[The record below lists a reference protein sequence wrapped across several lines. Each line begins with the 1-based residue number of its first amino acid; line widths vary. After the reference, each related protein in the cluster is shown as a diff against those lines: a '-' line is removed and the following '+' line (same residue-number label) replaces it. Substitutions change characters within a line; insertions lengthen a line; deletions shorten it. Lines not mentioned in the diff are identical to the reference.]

1 MAMCKRNSCY
11 PAMPAGGYCIN
22 DVHCESEKGQACL
35 SGLCMAP
42 IDFTLPP
49 SNLPQVQC
57 TKHDHCIGQT
67 MCVRQRCVAAFPTGV
82 HCIMESQ
89 CQSGETCLHGDCWRP
104 TRDMASLLCISHDQC
119 PGSRVCWLGLC
130 RAARRTNLLCM
141 YDYQCANGACKDN
154 VCHTTV
160 DVNSGKIQCYMH
172 DHCQG
177 QQLCNDNKCIP
188 AFPVKLEC
196 NSRNPCPGKSVCK
209 HGTCFSIVRT
219 SLMQLKS
226 CATHEDC
233 EGQQLCRLGSCV
245 AAIPTG
251 TPCNASAPCTAG
263 RYCKYN
269 TCFMYFPQ

>member
-1 MAMCKRNSCY
+1 
-11 PAMPAGGYCIN
+11 
-22 DVHCESEKGQACL
+22 
-35 SGLCMAP
+35 
-42 IDFTLPP
+42 
-49 SNLPQVQC
+49 
-57 TKHDHCIGQT
+57 
-67 MCVRQRCVAAFPTGV
+67 MCVRQRCVPAFPTGV

-130 RAARRTNLLCM
+130 RAAQRTNLLCM

-154 VCHTTV
+154 VCHTTI

-177 QQLCNDNKCIP
+177 QQLCSDNKCVP

-196 NSRNPCPGKSVCK
+196 NSNNPCPAKSVCK
-209 HGTCFSIVRT
+209 HGTCFAAVHT
-219 SLMQLKS
+219 NVVQPKS
-226 CATHEDC
+226 CATHENC

-251 TPCNASAPCTAG
+251 TPCNATTPCTAG

-269 TCFMYFPQ
+269 TCFMYFPQQISLKETFLLTYYTSFQ